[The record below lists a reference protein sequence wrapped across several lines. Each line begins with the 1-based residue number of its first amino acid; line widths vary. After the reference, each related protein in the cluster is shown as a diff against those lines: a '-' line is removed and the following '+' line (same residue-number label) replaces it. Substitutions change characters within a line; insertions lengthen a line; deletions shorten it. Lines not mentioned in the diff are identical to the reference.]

1 MVCKQLRQEA
11 AGKIACADHT
21 KHADQQCGTA
31 ASRRAAFGLPTH
43 QWHSRSHL
51 VINYAETG
59 MVFQHQLG
67 NVCIVLTH
75 NRLDEAV
82 QRRLALCSHHTS
94 SGALLLLLLLREQS
108 RGQGRGQTGVNRGSG
123 HDPAVV
129 RAIQTRVR
137 WGVGRGLVQSRVG
150 QVVQGIPDQQHQA
163 VLPEAAALQQ
173 CLAKQ
178 QQALLCR

>member
-1 MVCKQLRQEA
+1 VVCKQLRQEA

-82 QRRLALCSHHTS
+82 QRRLALCSHHAS

-137 WGVGRGLVQSRVG
+137 WGVGGGEGPCSEQRGPGCSRH
-150 QVVQGIPDQQHQA
+150 P
-163 VLPEAAALQQ
+163 
-173 CLAKQ
+173 
-178 QQALLCR
+178 